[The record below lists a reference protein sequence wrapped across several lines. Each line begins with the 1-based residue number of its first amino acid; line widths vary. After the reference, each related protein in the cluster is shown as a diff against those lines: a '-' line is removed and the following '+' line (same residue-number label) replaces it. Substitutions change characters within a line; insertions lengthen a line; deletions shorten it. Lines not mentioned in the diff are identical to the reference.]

1 MKERDDIMIQQIKEK
16 LNLSNEV
23 EFKLYSMIYTIS
35 KKDDRYYI
43 ISDIYDGHIHSYDT
57 IDNLFDNYM
66 IYGESIKMNESK
78 INLK

>member
-1 MKERDDIMIQQIKEK
+1 MIQQIKEK
-16 LNLSNEV
+16 LNLLNEV

>member
-1 MKERDDIMIQQIKEK
+1 MIQQIKEK